1 MVRRL
6 GHGSFIDVDLG
17 LIFGQGRNQDH
28 ASCEAQS
35 AKQKKKKKKIWHMH
49 TMECYSA
56 KRKKETLPFATTVMD
71 PEDIMLSE
79 GSQIKINTAFYGIT
93 CVCNP

>member
-1 MVRRL
+1 MCKQPKYTLV
-6 GHGSFIDVDLG
+6 
-17 LIFGQGRNQDH
+17 LILGQGGNQDH

-35 AKQKKKKKKIWHMH
+35 AKKKKKKEEEKDVAY
-49 TMECYSA
+49 TMEYYSA

-79 GSQIKINTAFYGIT
+79 GSQIKINIAWYHLH
-93 CVCNP
+93 V